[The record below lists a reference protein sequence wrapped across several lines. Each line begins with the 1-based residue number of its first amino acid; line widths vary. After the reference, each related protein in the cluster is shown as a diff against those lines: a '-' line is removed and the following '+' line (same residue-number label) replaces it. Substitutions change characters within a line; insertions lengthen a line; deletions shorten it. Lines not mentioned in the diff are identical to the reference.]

1 MLNIHLQRKETQHIG
16 MYQSKKYDEIIKELQ
31 DIKQDNVITDT
42 QPSLNIG
49 K

>member
-1 MLNIHLQRKETQHIG
+1 

-42 QPSLNIG
+42 QPSLNMENELSVFMNEL
-49 K
+49 